1 MPESKSFSLRWLVPV
16 NGEWWIGGK
25 ESTCNAGDRRRRL
38 RFNLWVVK
46 ILWRRTWQPTPVLLP
61 GESHGQRSLA
71 AYSPWDRRE
80 SDMTERPSTCACTMR
95 GKAMG
100 AGREAALEVSPL
112 GDRLGFSFS
121 PRRLCMS
128 SFTEVPICT
137 EDGVLER

>member
-1 MPESKSFSLRWLVPV
+1 
-16 NGEWWIGGK
+16 
-25 ESTCNAGDRRRRL
+25 
-38 RFNLWVVK
+38 
-46 ILWRRTWQPTPVLLP
+46 
-61 GESHGQRSLA
+61 
-71 AYSPWDRRE
+71 
-80 SDMTERPSTCACTMR
+80 MTERPSTCACTMG

-100 AGREAALEVSPL
+100 AGGEAALEVSPL